1 MTSFF
6 SALWAETLKVRRSK
20 VPLVTVLGFSF
31 VPLVDGL
38 FMIILKDPEAA
49 RSMGLI
55 SAKAQLMVGV
65 ADWPTFFNVLAQ
77 AIAVGGMILFA
88 IISAWV
94 FGREFTD
101 RTAKELLAL
110 PTSREAIVTAKF
122 VVIAVWTFALVLLVF
137 VVGLIIGSLVSI
149 PGWSTELLRSAF
161 LDALGSG
168 LLTITMLPFVAFIA
182 SLGRGETPAVGWLI
196 FTVALSQI
204 AIITGWGDWFPWSV
218 SALFSGA
225 AGPRAELLGVHSY
238 ILVLVSSAIGL
249 ALTFYWWRSADH
261 TR

>member
-1 MTSFF
+1 MNNFPA
-6 SALWAETLKVRRSK
+6 ALWAETLKVRRSK
-20 VPLVTVLGFSF
+20 VPLFTVLGFSF
-31 VPLVDGL
+31 VPLMDGL
-38 FMIILKDPEAA
+38 FMVILKDPEAA

-77 AIAVGGMILFA
+77 AVAVGGMVVFA
-88 IISAWV
+88 IIAAWV

-122 VVIAVWTFALVLLVF
+122 VVITVWTFALVLLVF

-161 LDALGSG
+161 FDALGAG
-168 LLTITMLPFVAFIA
+168 MLTITMLPFVAFIA
-182 SLGRGETPAVGWLI
+182 SIGRGETPAMGWAI
-196 FTVALSQI
+196 FTVALAQI

-218 SALFSGA
+218 SALFSNA
-225 AGPRAELLGVHSY
+225 AGPRSELLGVHSY
-238 ILVLVSSAIGL
+238 ILVLVSSAIGV
-249 ALTFYWWRSADH
+249 ALTFYWWRTADH